1 VPTSWRVIAK
11 GATLSEVRLSI
22 LTASYNYA
30 HWLPDA
36 LLSVAHQA
44 DPEVEHVVVDDGS
57 TDDSPEVLN
66 EWPGSLVVREK
77 PNTGL
82 SDTLNVAMDKASGEW
97 LGWLNADDFYLPHAL
112 STIRRAIK
120 NYPEADMLWGDSVYV
135 DAAGRLLRLVAQH
148 PTNRRVLRL
157 MGGHIAP
164 CATFVRKAA
173 VPKSVFDVGLTVLM
187 DWDLSLAMLHQGSR
201 MVWLPT
207 PLGAFRRHGNQLG
220 QPASLEEHNRVRRRY
235 GLRTHPRLRRLAW
248 HCGRVEHA
256 VNKLLVGSYMRQLRI
271 ADLRG
276 SDMRW
281 FANEAALLAARRAVR
296 EGSGKRHRNGR
307 GV

>member
-1 VPTSWRVIAK
+1 
-11 GATLSEVRLSI
+11 VRLSI

-30 HWLPDA
+30 PWLPDA

-57 TDDSPEVLN
+57 TDDSLEVLRK
-66 EWPGSLVVREK
+66 WPGALVVREK
-77 PNTGL
+77 PNAGL
-82 SDTLNVAMDKASGEW
+82 SDTLNVAMDEASGEW

-112 STIRRAIK
+112 STMRRAIK
-120 NYPEADMLWGDSVYV
+120 SYPDADMLWGDSVYV
-135 DAAGRLLRLVAQH
+135 DAEGRFLRLVAQH

-173 VPKSVFDVGLTVLM
+173 VPKGVFDVGLTVLM

-220 QPASLEEHNRVRRRY
+220 QPASLEEHKRVRRRY
-235 GLRTHPRLRRLAW
+235 GLPTHPRLRRLAW

-271 ADLRG
+271 ANFRG

-281 FANEAALLAARRAVR
+281 FASEAALLAACRAVR
-296 EGSGKRHRNGR
+296 EGSGRRHRNGR